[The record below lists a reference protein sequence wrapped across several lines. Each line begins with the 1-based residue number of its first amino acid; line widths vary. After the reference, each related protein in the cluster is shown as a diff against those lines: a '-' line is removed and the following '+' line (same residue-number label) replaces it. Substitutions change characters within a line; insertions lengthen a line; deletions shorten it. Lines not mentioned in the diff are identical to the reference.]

1 MDLLPL
7 FLVWFLVFVFS
18 TTCHEAAH
26 AWLARLGGD
35 ETAYSLGHVTL
46 DPLPHIRRSPMGMVI
61 VPIASFLLSRGNG
74 MIGWASVPYDSVW
87 GSRYPRRWAVMSL
100 AGPMTNFLL
109 AAIAVVAIHG
119 LTAAGVFSP
128 WGQGGAQAGFV
139 QLPAG
144 HEFNSPLGAL
154 GLGLSIMLR
163 LNLLLGFFNLIPIPP
178 LDGAAVVEGLGTAK
192 IRAFYEYLR
201 QNAALQLLG
210 MVLVWTAFPSFVFP
224 LIDWVLYQV
233 L

>member
-26 AWLARLGGD
+26 AWMARRGGD

-46 DPLPHIRRSPMGMVI
+46 DPLPHIRREPLGMVFI
-61 VPIASFLLSRGNG
+61 PILSFFLSRGGG
-74 MIGWASVPYDSVW
+74 MIGWASVPYDPAW

-109 AAIAVVAIHG
+109 ALLAVCAIHG
-119 LTAAGVFSP
+119 LTAAGVFQP
-128 WGQGGAQAGFV
+128 LGQGGERALFV

-144 HEFNSPLGAL
+144 HDFNSPLGAL
-154 GLGLSIMLR
+154 GYALSIMVH

-178 LDGAAVVEGLGTAK
+178 LDGAAVVEGFGTPK
-192 IRAFYEYLR
+192 IRAFYERFR
-201 QNAALQLLG
+201 QNPMLQLLG
-210 MVLVWTAFPSFVFP
+210 MVLVWTTFPSLVFP
-224 LIDWVLYQV
+224 LIAWVLIRV

>member
-1 MDLLPL
+1 MEL
-7 FLVWFLVFVFS
+7 FVLFVVWFLVFVFS

-26 AWLARLGGD
+26 AWMARRGGD

-46 DPLPHIRRSPMGMVI
+46 DPTPHIRREPFGMVL
-61 VPIASFLLSRGNG
+61 VPVLSFVLSRGGG
-74 MIGWASVPYDSVW
+74 MIGWASVPYDAQW
-87 GSRYPRRWAVMSL
+87 GSRYPRRWALMSL

-109 AAIAVVAIHG
+109 ALVAVLAIHG
-119 LTAAGVFSP
+119 LTAAAVFQPYGS
-128 WGQGGAQAGFV
+128 GGAQAGFV

-154 GLGLSIMLR
+154 GLALSVMLR

-178 LDGAAVVEGLGTAK
+178 LDGAAVVEGFGTPK
-192 IRAFYEYLR
+192 IRAFYER
-201 QNAALQLLG
+201 FRENPTFRLLG
-210 MVLVWTAFPSFVFP
+210 LVLVWTTFPSVVFP